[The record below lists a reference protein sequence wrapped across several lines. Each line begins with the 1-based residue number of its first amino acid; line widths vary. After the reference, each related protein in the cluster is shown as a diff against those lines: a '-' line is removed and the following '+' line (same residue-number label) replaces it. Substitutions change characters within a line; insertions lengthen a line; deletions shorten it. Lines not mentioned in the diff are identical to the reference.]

1 MNTKNLR
8 VVTFLSGETK
18 QHGIFHRWIQKND
31 DTILALVEDLST
43 GKVVFLKT
51 DDITFL
57 GFHDTL
63 AFWSELEG
71 KPIF

>member
-31 DTILALVEDLST
+31 DAILALVEDLST
-43 GKVVFLKT
+43 GKVCF
-51 DDITFL
+51 
-57 GFHDTL
+57 
-63 AFWSELEG
+63 
-71 KPIF
+71 